1 MSHQGIGGIMSKNM
15 EMRAF
20 LLASL
25 HTPCLYTRAH
35 PNTPSNLPPAARLSI
50 DTPSFSALHCIRIAY
65 AQHARCVRRAITAL
79 TRPGH
84 KEPIH
89 GRWYLPKPQVS
100 NIEWKMSLVNTVNKS
115 NKWSQS

>member
-20 LLASL
+20 FLASL

-35 PNTPSNLPPAARLSI
+35 PNTPSNLSPAARLST
-50 DTPSFSALHCIRIAY
+50 DTPSFSVLHSIRFAY
-65 AQHARCVRRAITAL
+65 APHARCVRRAIAAL

-84 KEPIH
+84 KTAIH
-89 GRWYLPKPQVS
+89 ERWYLPKAEVS
-100 NIEWKMSLVNTVNKS
+100 NGEWKMPLLNPVNQK
-115 NKWSQS
+115 Q